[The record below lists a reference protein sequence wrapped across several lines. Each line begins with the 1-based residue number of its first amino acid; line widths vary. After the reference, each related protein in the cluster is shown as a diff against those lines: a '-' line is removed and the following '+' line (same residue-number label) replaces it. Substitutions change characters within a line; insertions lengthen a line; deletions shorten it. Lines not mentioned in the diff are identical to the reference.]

1 MSHTN
6 QEKSHCRY
14 NPLLDEWIV
23 VSPHRNNRPWK
34 GETSK
39 PQTFDMPDYMPDNG
53 LCPGNTRSNGAK
65 TPLYDSTFVFDND
78 FPALQKVEIESDQPL
93 EAISWNNENKITD
106 QENSIFYRSKPA
118 TGKCRVMC
126 FHPKSNVTIPLMTSE
141 ELLKIITEWAKE
153 VDELQKEYCYVQVF
167 ENKGALR
174 GFPQVLIFFI
184 FSPEQGYLD
193 SFWVENTSP
202 KIPEEKTRR

>member
-1 MSHTN
+1 M
-6 QEKSHCRY
+6 
-14 NPLLDEWIV
+14 
-23 VSPHRNNRPWK
+23 
-34 GETSK
+34 
-39 PQTFDMPDYMPDNG
+39 DYMPDNG